1 MPRIKKQ
8 RLKKRADGR
17 YCCKYHGIQFM
28 GWTEDEALRAREDYK
43 QQEANRDLLKG
54 RLTVAEFA
62 LPWLPRAH
70 PTVAQ
75 STYTGLAIHLQKLLD
90 QIGDVQLSEVLPSQ
104 IQQVYTDRYKTASN
118 KYISAAKQLYR
129 ALFDAAMADGYC
141 RTNPARERAASPHRG
156 TEGGHRAITPQ
167 EREWIETLCTDHRA
181 HAAVMAML
189 YAGLRPQEMK
199 AVNIDTD
206 VDFEGETITLSRFAH
221 LETPYTYA
229 LTEKGKTDNAAR
241 VIPLLPQL
249 KTALEGHHGYLITDA
264 KGQRVNVQAWKCV
277 WKSYVFQMEKAING
291 CEKRWYGKT
300 REHKAILAAGGKLPP
315 WIPFTVVPYDL
326 RHSFCTMCRD
336 NGVELNTCIYWMGH
350 ADAKMI
356 LKIYDEVSD
365 ARTKNEA
372 ERLKKSLIGMQNGM
386 QIG

>member
-1 MPRIKKQ
+1 MGRQKKQ
-8 RLKKRADGR
+8 HLKKRADGR

-28 GWTEDEALRAREDYK
+28 GWTEDEALRARDEYK
-43 QQEANRDLLKG
+43 RQEANHELLEG

-90 QIGDVQLSEVLPSQ
+90 QIGEVQLSEVLPSQ

-141 RTNPARERAASPHRG
+141 RTNPARERAANPHRG

-167 EREWIETLCTDHRA
+167 ERVWIETLCTDHRA

-206 VDFEGETITLSRFAH
+206 VDFEAETITLSRFAH
-221 LETPYTYA
+221 LETPYTYT

-241 VIPLLPQL
+241 TIPLLPQL
-249 KTALEGHHGYLITDA
+249 KTALQGHHGDLITDA
-264 KGQRVNVQAWKCV
+264 NGERVNVQAWKCV
-277 WKSYVFQMEKAING
+277 WKSYVYHMEKAING

-300 REHKAILAAGGKLPP
+300 REHKAILAAGRKLPP
-315 WIPFTVVPYDL
+315 WISFTVVPYDL

-386 QIG
+386 QVG

>member
-8 RLKKRADGR
+8 RLKKRTDGR

-141 RTNPARERAASPHRG
+141 RTNPARERAANPHRG

-206 VDFEGETITLSRFAH
+206 VDFEAETITLSRFAH

-241 VIPLLPQL
+241 TIPLLPQF
-249 KTALEGHHGYLITDA
+249 KTALQGKHGYLITDA
-264 KGQRVNVQAWKCV
+264 KGERVNVQAWKCV
-277 WKSYVFQMEKAING
+277 WKSYVFHMEKAING
-291 CEKRWYGKT
+291 CEKRWYGRT

>member
-1 MPRIKKQ
+1 MPRPKKQ

-43 QQEANRDLLKG
+43 QQETNRELLKG

-70 PTVAQ
+70 PTVSQ

-141 RTNPARERAASPHRG
+141 RTNPARERAANPHRG

-206 VDFEGETITLSRFAH
+206 VDFEAETITLSRFAH

-249 KTALEGHHGYLITDA
+249 KKALQGKHGYLITDA
-264 KGQRVNVQAWKCV
+264 KGQRVNVQAWKSV
-277 WKSYVFQMEKAING
+277 WKSYVFSMEKAING
-291 CEKRWYGKT
+291 CEKRWYGRT

-315 WIPFTVVPYDL
+315 WISFTVVPYDL

-356 LKIYDEVSD
+356 LKIYDAVSD

-372 ERLKKSLIGMQNGM
+372 ERLKKSLIGMQIGM
-386 QIG
+386 QVE